1 MLGLA
6 AGRERSDRE
15 FDDAI
20 YDIVFVLNASARGW
34 ILERV
39 CREIEKASGLHC
51 GWVFTEF
58 NHHID
63 YLPPAR
69 HYFFAHYVI
78 ATHTLASH
86 AATHRA
92 TTSVFFTHAD
102 FSRGV
107 KAVEMLMA
115 FEHIDHIFC
124 MNSRD
129 RNYLAELGVE
139 NGKLHVAI
147 GGVDT
152 SIFVPVDE
160 PGPYVGFVGGY
171 YERKRPGLMI
181 EVIRANPATKFLLL
195 EGHPDE
201 LTNHKILWAN
211 SPYAEQL
218 KRLPNLTTVQAYYR
232 DYPMWFAKMYAYI
245 SLSLLEGG
253 PIPLL
258 EALASGVYPIVTD
271 TGFSRDVIGSKSSKL
286 GRIVS
291 TEVGVSTISHLIRG
305 ARSAGDRKRM
315 AALARKF
322 TWQAMANGV
331 FDVMLGAATLGRT
344 YPITAQSQAERWLE
358 SGWNSPD
365 RRGAWSRQG
374 PAIIAIPLAK
384 GEMPRAVTF
393 DLRNASSSTIA
404 VEGEPP
410 IEIDSYS
417 ARSRHTIELTSGQA
431 SSRVLRI
438 SIVGHHRAQDAGHPD
453 ASVRLYGLR
462 LERPRSD

>member
-6 AGRERSDRE
+6 VGRERSNRE

-39 CREIEKASGLHC
+39 CLEIEKASGLHC

-86 AATHRA
+86 AVTHRA

-115 FEHIDHIFC
+115 FEHIDNIFC

-129 RNYLAELGVE
+129 QNYLAGLGVE
-139 NGKLHVAI
+139 NSKLHVAV

-152 SIFVPVDE
+152 SVFVPADE
-160 PGPYVGFVGGY
+160 PGAYVSFVGGY
-171 YERKRPGLMI
+171 YERKQPGLMI

-201 LTNHKILWAN
+201 LTNHKIFWAN
-211 SPYAEQL
+211 SPYAERL
-218 KRLPNLTTVQAYYR
+218 KRLPNLTIVQAYYR
-232 DYPMWFAKMYAYI
+232 DYPTWFTKMYAYI

-271 TGFSRDVIGSKSSKL
+271 TGFSRDVIGTKSSKL

-291 TEVGVSTISHLIRG
+291 TEVDVSTISQLIRG

-315 AALARKF
+315 AALARQF
-322 TWQAMANGV
+322 TWHAMANGV
-331 FDVMLGAATLGRT
+331 LDVMLGAATLGIT
-344 YPITAQSQAERWLE
+344 YPVTAQSRAERWLGT
-358 SGWNSPD
+358 GWNSPD
-365 RRGAWSRQG
+365 GRGVWSRQG
-374 PAIIAIPLAK
+374 PAAITIPLVK
-384 GEMPRAVTF
+384 GEMPNAVTF
-393 DLRNASSSTIA
+393 DLRNASSSTIT
-404 VEGEPP
+404 VEGERPV
-410 IEIDSYS
+410 EIDSYS
-417 ARSRHTIELTSGQA
+417 ARSRHTIELTPRQT
-431 SSRVLRI
+431 SSRILRI
-438 SIVGHHRAQDAGHPD
+438 SIVGHHRAHDEGHRD
-453 ASVRLYGLR
+453 ASIRLYGLR
-462 LERPRSD
+462 LERTRPD